1 MCVPSLS
8 VVAVAVVLVAVV
20 ATLLLLLLVAAIVV
34 VVGLAGMHVG
44 GTKLSAQL
52 TAHTQLA

>member
-8 VVAVAVVLVAVV
+8 VVAVVVVVISVVV
-20 ATLLLLLLVAAIVV
+20 AATLLLVAAIV

-44 GTKLSAQL
+44 GTKLSAHSSP
-52 TAHTQLA
+52 AHTQLA